1 MIEFL
6 KTWTEGIIVVVFLS
20 IIIEFLLH
28 ESKYKKLVNIVTN
41 IYLVFVILNPI
52 LNIDLEEF
60 DIESLYENIEIEE
73 VSSVDIEKISRDVY
87 LENLKE
93 EIKKIGDQNSVKIEN
108 AVVEIN
114 DEETGELKYIKV
126 CIQDSGKKE
135 VLKKMISEKYN
146 LPYED
151 VYVEVK

>member
-73 VSSVDIEKISRDVY
+73 VSSVDIEKI
-87 LENLKE
+87 
-93 EIKKIGDQNSVKIEN
+93 
-108 AVVEIN
+108 
-114 DEETGELKYIKV
+114 
-126 CIQDSGKKE
+126 
-135 VLKKMISEKYN
+135 
-146 LPYED
+146 
-151 VYVEVK
+151 

>member
-135 VLKKMISEKYN
+135 LLKKMISEKYN

>member
-1 MIEFL
+1 MIEFF

-60 DIESLYENIEIEE
+60 DIESLYENIETEE
-73 VSSVDIEKISRDVY
+73 VSSIDIEKISRDVY

-93 EIKKIGDQNSVKIEN
+93 EIKNLGDQNSVKIEN
-108 AVVEIN
+108 VGVEIS
-114 DEETGELKYIKV
+114 DKETGELKYIKV
-126 CIQDSGKKE
+126 CIRDSEKKE
-135 VLKKMISEKYN
+135 LLKKMISEKYN